1 MHGFRMCAGF
11 FQQEQCHLFS
21 REEYTVP
28 IKWLGSMIVTAMMNG
43 GGCGCRLLRFL
54 SVLSRQA
61 SPETALPVLPTGAHT
76 PHPPRPN
83 TSLVTS

>member
-43 GGCGCRLLRFL
+43 GGLWVPSAPIPQRPL
-54 SVLSRQA
+54 SA
-61 SPETALPVLPTGAHT
+61 GLPRDCAPCAAHRRS
-76 PHPPRPN
+76 HPPP
-83 TSLVTS
+83 TKA